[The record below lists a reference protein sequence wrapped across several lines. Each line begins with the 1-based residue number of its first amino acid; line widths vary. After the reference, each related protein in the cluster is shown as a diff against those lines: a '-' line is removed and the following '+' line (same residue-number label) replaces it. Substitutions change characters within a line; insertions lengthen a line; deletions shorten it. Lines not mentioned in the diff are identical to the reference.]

1 MKPVDDLL
9 QLVKV
14 RLHIPS
20 GATRQRIRCI
30 RHQSHLIGTDLSNES
45 KEVLRGVAL
54 DIVLRVDH
62 LPQRRY
68 VGVLNVPFVGSGMD
82 GDPLRPHPLE
92 VLSHLNDVRAILAPG
107 IPEGGDFIDID
118 AK

>member
-30 RHQSHLIGTDLSNES
+30 RHQRHLIGTYLSNETE
-45 KEVLRGVAL
+45 EVLRGVAL
-54 DIVLRVDH
+54 DIVLSVDH
-62 LPQRRY
+62 PPQRRH
-68 VGVLNVPFVGSGMD
+68 VGVLNVPLVGSGMD
-82 GDPLRPHPLE
+82 SDPLRPHPLE
-92 VLSHLNDVRAILAPG
+92 VLSHQDNVRAILASG